1 MLEQLNAYTGALLLF
16 CGALLI
22 LGCALLCMLLV
33 CQRRQQERMRDQ
45 TERNVDRITD
55 CVAQGRQQL
64 SDQTANAFATL
75 EDRLRGEMAR
85 FDIAD
90 RDGKVVV
97 AKDKRI
103 NAKHIRDMEA
113 AG

>member
-33 CQRRQQERMRDQ
+33 RQRRQQERMRDQ

-64 SDQTANAFATL
+64 SDKSADAYVRF
-75 EDRLRGEMAR
+75 EDRLRDEMAR
-85 FDIAD
+85 
-90 RDGKVVV
+90 
-97 AKDKRI
+97 
-103 NAKHIRDMEA
+103 
-113 AG
+113 

>member
-33 CQRRQQERMRDQ
+33 RQRRQQERMRDQ

-55 CVAQGRQQL
+55 CIAQGRQQL

-75 EDRLRGEMAR
+75 EERYSEG
-85 FDIAD
+85 
-90 RDGKVVV
+90 
-97 AKDKRI
+97 
-103 NAKHIRDMEA
+103 
-113 AG
+113 